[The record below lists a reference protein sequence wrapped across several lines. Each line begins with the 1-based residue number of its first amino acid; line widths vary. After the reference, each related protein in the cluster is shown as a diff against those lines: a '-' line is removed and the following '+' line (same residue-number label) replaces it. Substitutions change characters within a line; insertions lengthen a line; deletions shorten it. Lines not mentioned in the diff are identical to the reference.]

1 MGNMEAKVFKAS
13 NLLDLLHKIFSG
25 VVSVYRDEHSFF
37 LKHSYPK
44 AM

>member
-13 NLLDLLHKIFSG
+13 NLLDLLHKRFSG
-25 VVSVYRDEHSFF
+25 VGSVYGAEHSFF
-37 LKHSYPK
+37 GMHSYPK